1 MTEPRPPRRRVPRN
15 VWAASATSFFTDLSS
30 EMVLNVVPLFLAN
43 VLGARTA
50 VIGLIEGV
58 AGSTAS
64 FLQVVSGSLSDRLG
78 RRKGLAV
85 AGYALS
91 ACAKPLFAVATSW
104 GAVAAARWG
113 DRVGKG
119 IRTAPRDALVADSIA
134 PDQRGLA
141 FGLHRAADTGGA
153 VVGIGIAL
161 AVVWGLQGGGL
172 TLDADTFRTLVLVS
186 LVPAFLA
193 VAILA
198 FGAREVPRPA
208 EATAGPARPRLG
220 VRGLGRRFGL
230 FLGVSAL
237 FDLGNFSDAFL
248 VLRAQDAGLGVHQV
262 LLVLLGW
269 NLAYALLST
278 PAGSLSDRVGRRRVL
293 VCGWLLYALV
303 YLGFARVEGG
313 LGVAALFLAYGA
325 YYGLTAGTAK
335 AYIADLVP
343 APLRGT
349 AYGTYHAVLGLIDL
363 PASLIAGL
371 LWQGVGAWEGFGAAA
386 PFTFGAACAGAAA
399 LGLWVLLHEP
409 APPGSAQDEDE
420 EDDEPNLEDPV
431 VLPIERAIDLHAFHP
446 REIPE
451 VVDAYLDAARERGFT
466 QVRLIH
472 GRGKGV
478 QRARL
483 RRLLEGDPRVERLAD
498 APPERGGWGAMDV
511 WLRGGDGP

>member
-1 MTEPRPPRRRVPRN
+1 MAARELPRN

-58 AGSTAS
+58 AAS
-64 FLQVVSGSLSDRLG
+64 AASLLQVFSGSLSDRLG

-91 ACAKPLFAVATSW
+91 ALAKPAFAFATSW
-104 GAVAAARWG
+104 GAVATARWG

-119 IRTAPRDALVADSIA
+119 IRTAPRDALVADSIQ
-134 PDQRGLA
+134 PEVRGLA

-153 VVGIGIAL
+153 VFGLGIAI
-161 AVVWGLQGGGL
+161 AVVLVAQGGAL
-172 TLDADTFRTLVLVS
+172 SLEAETFRS
-186 LVPAFLA
+186 LALWSVVPAVAA

-198 FGAREVPRPA
+198 LGAREVGTRPVTRAPRVA
-208 EATAGPARPRLG
+208 F
-220 VRGLGRRFGL
+220 RGLGRRFGL
-230 FLGVSAL
+230 FLAISAL

-248 VLRAQDAGLGVHQV
+248 VLRAQERGLAVHEI
-262 LLVLLGW
+262 LLVLLGF
-269 NLAYALLST
+269 NLVYALLST

-293 VCGWLLYALV
+293 VGGWLLYALI
-303 YLGFARVEGG
+303 YFGFARVESGG
-313 LGVAALFLAYGA
+313 QLTALYLAYGA

-335 AYIADLVP
+335 AFVADLVP

-349 AYGTYHAVLGLIDL
+349 AYGSYNALLGVIDL
-363 PASLIAGL
+363 PASLIAGI
-371 LWQGVGAWEGFGAAA
+371 LWQGIGSWPGFGPGA
-386 PFTFGAACAGAAA
+386 PFLFGAGCALAAA
-399 LGLWVLLHEP
+399 LLLALLLREP
-409 APPGSAQDEDE
+409 GAATAARDEGCDEDDGE
-420 EDDEPNLEDPV
+420 PLPDPDEPV
-431 VLPIERAIDLHAFHP
+431 VLPIEDAIDLHHFRP

-451 VVDAYLDAARERGFT
+451 VVDAYLDAARERGFRE
-466 QVRLIH
+466 VRLIH

-483 RRLLEGDPRVERLAD
+483 RRMLADDPRVERFAD
-498 APPERGGWGAMDV
+498 APPGRGGWGATRV
-511 WLRGGDGP
+511 WLRPG